1 MSEEPIVA
9 DTPDGVRFF
18 TVRAVASAFVLEA
31 AGMHL
36 SRGSALKAARIQ
48 GLIPAG
54 KRYTKRQGLEACIAE
69 LKRLQPDYE
78 PPKSMTR
85 ALERL

>member
-1 MSEEPIVA
+1 MS

-48 GLIPAG
+48 GIIPAKG
-54 KRYTKRQGLEACIAE
+54 RFTKKQGLEATIAE

-78 PPKSMTR
+78 VPKSLTK

>member
-1 MSEEPIVA
+1 MSEEPAVM
-9 DTPDGVRFF
+9 DTPEGTRFF

-48 GLIPAG
+48 HVIPATG
-54 KRYTKRQGLEACIAE
+54 RYTNRQALEACIAE
-69 LKRLQPDYE
+69 LKRLQPDWKV
-78 PPKSMTR
+78 PKTMKA